1 MYFDR
6 NHDGTIDF
14 DEFLVSLRGCLN
26 ESRAQAVERA
36 FRAFDTDGSGFVN
49 NIDLR

>member
-14 DEFLVSLRGCLN
+14 EEFLVSLRGSLN
-26 ESRAQAVERA
+26 KIREEVVEKA
-36 FRAFDTDGSGFVN
+36 FKVFDKDGSGFVN